1 VNRIIMW
8 WDDGRSSKT
17 YYGLENSNY
26 PTTLTFSGQAKVTP
40 NVTVGFLLVFSSR
53 GAASLG
59 VNQWD
64 ADSKN
69 SGFITPLG
77 AQPFTGNNADPPF
90 DDARYLNLWIEDDKL
105 GRVTLGRANM
115 AGAVTT
121 IDLAG
126 ISAGASASLTL
137 INGGFLL
144 RGPAGQYYA
153 MSWNRLVD
161 PASSQARMNEVRY
174 TSPVIGGFD
183 FVSSLAEDG
192 ADWGTMLLYANEVNG
207 WRVAGG
213 IGYEHYGQLTAQAE
227 CFAIGSNP
235 CANTPGSGPE
245 DLMFPPPNVNA
256 WGVGLAALHLPT
268 GLFAQGHFIHV
279 DYDEN
284 HPTTLAPTGFWG
296 QSSQGR
302 IPAGQWLI
310 QGGITK
316 NWFGLGNTSVFGEYS
331 RNSGWGASGGP
342 LAPAG
347 LTYSAVTTPGAQTV
361 FGVRQHRGDDVRF
374 RCPAAL
380 RCGGQQYFSG
390 WSHVWHRRL
399 SRCSSL
405 LSRHH
410 LLGDG

>member
-1 VNRIIMW
+1 VFDGKGMLLCVPLSRSSLNVFLLLLVSIPVAKATDLGGDCCAELEERISELEATAALKGNRKMSLAVSGAVNRIIMW

-17 YYGLENSNY
+17 YYGLENANF
-26 PTTLTFSGQAKVTP
+26 PTTLTFSGQAKVAP
-40 NVTVGFLLVFSSR
+40 NVKVGFLLVLSSR

-90 DDARYLNLWIEDDKL
+90 DAARLLNLWIEDDKL

-161 PASSQARMNEVRY
+161 SANGQARMNEVRY

-192 ADWGTMLLYANEVNG
+192 TDWGTMLRYANEVNG

-213 IGYEHYGQLTAQAE
+213 IGFEHYGQLTAQAE

-235 CANTPGSGPE
+235 CANPLIPVRKTRS
-245 DLMFPPPNVNA
+245 FP
-256 WGVGLAALHLPT
+256 H
-268 GLFAQGHFIHV
+268 
-279 DYDEN
+279 
-284 HPTTLAPTGFWG
+284 
-296 QSSQGR
+296 
-302 IPAGQWLI
+302 
-310 QGGITK
+310 
-316 NWFGLGNTSVFGEYS
+316 
-331 RNSGWGASGGP
+331 
-342 LAPAG
+342 
-347 LTYSAVTTPGAQTV
+347 QT
-361 FGVRQHRGDDVRF
+361 
-374 RCPAAL
+374 
-380 RCGGQQYFSG
+380 
-390 WSHVWHRRL
+390 
-399 SRCSSL
+399 
-405 LSRHH
+405 
-410 LLGDG
+410 